1 MAVRNQHLYMSEI
14 KIKKRI
20 LELDMAKGIF
30 ILLMVVFHL
39 GFFNTHYPYVGQI
52 RQAINMPGFML
63 ISGYLFSVNK
73 EPRRFMKGLYGIV
86 VPYCVFEIVY
96 LLGVGA
102 LGDFLDASNTFDGG
116 ALALLGKVAFSPSGT
131 YWYLHSLAICMIVY
145 YIVNRYVVK
154 GLSSILISAVILYA
168 LSIGITGLKWEVIFY
183 FIIGALF
190 RNANLL
196 INERLK
202 SPVSILCFVL
212 ICVFASDVSRGSIVG
227 FGLTLTCL
235 GFIFDLKERIPKCL
249 SNFIA
254 YIGRNSFAIFLFSP
268 MFTAVTKFYAP
279 LFAFDGSAILWTIFS
294 LSLVVSLCLFC
305 AMLFDRLS
313 LSRIIVGKIIYS
325 KL

>member
-1 MAVRNQHLYMSEI
+1 MVEINQNSYMDEI
-14 KIKKRI
+14 KNKERI
-20 LELDMAKGIF
+20 VEIDMAKGIL
-30 ILLMVVFHL
+30 ILLVVVFHL

-52 RQAINMPGFML
+52 RQAITMPGFML

-168 LSIGITGLKWEVIFY
+168 LSIGITGL
-183 FIIGALF
+183 
-190 RNANLL
+190 R
-196 INERLK
+196 
-202 SPVSILCFVL
+202 
-212 ICVFASDVSRGSIVG
+212 
-227 FGLTLTCL
+227 
-235 GFIFDLKERIPKCL
+235 
-249 SNFIA
+249 
-254 YIGRNSFAIFLFSP
+254 
-268 MFTAVTKFYAP
+268 
-279 LFAFDGSAILWTIFS
+279 
-294 LSLVVSLCLFC
+294 
-305 AMLFDRLS
+305 
-313 LSRIIVGKIIYS
+313 
-325 KL
+325 